1 MAALNPAPDQGEDE
15 VCDPVSTWVGWQR
28 YVDNAPG
35 DQPADDSG
43 WTREQSLDYHSEFVV
58 VGTPAMKRVSL
69 ELQKMMLLNRRHKGT
84 ARRGLIVS
92 GPPSTGKTTTLMELG
107 RIFELSDRVRHPEA
121 KDRLPVAFV
130 SVPPA
135 STPKM
140 LVSEF
145 ARFLGVPVQRRMNQ
159 AQITDAVCATLGEL
173 RTQLVLVDDIHL
185 LDTRTR
191 SGAET
196 SDQIKHLGERIA
208 ATFSYAGV
216 DVDTSPLLVGPRGQQ
231 LAGRFKLLR
240 NDPLP
245 HGTAEQQRTWT
256 ELVTDLES
264 ALRLRHHRPG
274 TLARIAPYLHRR
286 TGGVIGSLSHLI
298 REAAITTIAD
308 STERITKKLLDGI
321 ELDIRAQQQLL
332 APAPPRRRSTG
343 RGGRSQ

>member
-1 MAALNPAPDQGEDE
+1 VAALNPAPDQGEDE
-15 VCDPVSTWVGWQR
+15 VFDPVSTWVGWQR

-43 WTREQSLDYHSEFVV
+43 WTREQRLDYHSEFVV
-58 VGTPAMKRVSL
+58 VSTPAMTRVSL
-69 ELQKMMLLNRRHKGT
+69 ELRRMLILNRRQRGT

-92 GPPSTGKTTTLMELG
+92 GLPSTGKTTTLMELG
-107 RIFELSDRVRHPEA
+107 RIFELTDRLRHPGA
-121 KDRLPVAFV
+121 TDRLPVAYV
-130 SVPPA
+130 AVPPA
-135 STPKM
+135 ATPKM

-208 ATFSYAGV
+208 ATFIYAGV
-216 DVDTSPLLVGPRGQQ
+216 DVDTSPLLVGARGQQ

-298 REAAITTIAD
+298 REAAVTAITDT
-308 STERITKKLLDGI
+308 TERITKKLLDSIG
-321 ELDIRAQQQLL
+321 LDIRAQEQLL
-332 APAPPRRRSTG
+332 LSARHRSPATAV
-343 RGGRSQ
+343 RGNP

>member
-1 MAALNPAPDQGEDE
+1 VAVGTPVADQDA
-15 VCDPVSTWVGWQR
+15 VFDPVSTWVGWQR
-28 YVDNAPG
+28 YVDSAPG
-35 DQPADDSG
+35 DQPADDDG
-43 WTREQSLDYHSEFVV
+43 WTREQRLDYHSAFVV
-58 VGTPAMKRVSL
+58 VGTPAMERVSR
-69 ELQKMMLLNRRHKGT
+69 ELRQMLLVNRRQRGT

-92 GPPSTGKTTTLMELG
+92 GLASTGKTTILMELG
-107 RIFELSDRVRHPEA
+107 RIFELADRLRHPGIS
-121 KDRLPVAFV
+121 DRLPVAYV

-135 STPKM
+135 ATPKM

-145 ARFLGVPVQRRMNQ
+145 ARFLGLPVLRRMNQ
-159 AQITDAVCATLGEL
+159 AQITDTVCATLGEL

-208 ATFSYAGV
+208 ATFVYAGV
-216 DVDTSPLLVGPRGQQ
+216 DVHESPLLVGPRGQQ

-245 HGTAEQQRTWT
+245 HGTTDQQQTWL
-256 ELVTDLES
+256 EMVTDLEN

-274 TLARIAPYLHRR
+274 TLARHAPYLHQR

-298 REAAITTIAD
+298 REAAITTITD
-308 STERITKKLLDGI
+308 DTERITKQLLDTI
-321 ELDIRAQQQLL
+321 HLDIRAQEQLL
-332 APAPPRRRSTG
+332 TPAQRRDRAAAVRS
-343 RGGRSQ
+343 RP